1 METSSANKCVKQ
13 NRRTWLLGVG
23 LLILSYPVLRFV
35 GYKLPKK
42 PEYIKINKSI
52 QGVGH
57 LVTNNFVLFDRNDK
71 SWALS
76 RKCTHLGCKLNYH
89 EEFDYLECPCHQSRF
104 HTETGK
110 VIRGP
115 AKRGLTFYP
124 VEKRPDEP
132 KYVVT
137 T

>member
-1 METSSANKCVKQ
+1 MDQSSANKGRKQ
-13 NRRTWLLGVG
+13 TRRNWLLGLAVFV
-23 LLILSYPVLRFV
+23 LTYPVLRFA
-35 GYKLPKK
+35 GYKVPKK

-52 QGVGH
+52 QSAGH
-57 LVTNNFVLFDRNDK
+57 LVTNDFILFDRGDK
-71 SWALS
+71 CWALS
-76 RKCTHLGCKLNYH
+76 RKCTHLGCKLNYQ
-89 EEFDYLECPCHQSRF
+89 EEADYIECPCHQSRF
-104 HTETGK
+104 HATTGQ
-110 VIRGP
+110 VLRGP